1 MESSLPSLAMRIIQ
15 DILNQIIQCQFFSLM
30 VIVTSA
36 THGSSLLLKRDSAKT
51 IRFASLQS
59 VAGRRLLEEHKI
71 DENYIES
78 LVFFEE
84 GSFSVSSNAALRTLS
99 YLDGWQKHLIFL
111 SVVPRS
117 LRDLVYRF
125 IAKNRYKWFGR
136 REQCMVPTAELS
148 KRFLPD

>member
-1 MESSLPSLAMRIIQ
+1 MP
-15 DILNQIIQCQFFSLM
+15 ILLFDGHCNLCNAWVQY
-30 VIVTSA
+30 IV
-36 THGSSLLLKRDSAKT
+36 KRDSSGT

-59 VAGRRLLEEHKI
+59 GAGRRMLEEHKI

-84 GSFSVSSNAALRTLS
+84 EKYSVSSSAALRTLS

-117 LRDLVYRF
+117 LRDIVYRF

>member
-1 MESSLPSLAMRIIQ
+1 MP
-15 DILNQIIQCQFFSLM
+15 ILLFDGHCNLCNAWVQY
-30 VIVTSA
+30 VV
-36 THGSSLLLKRDSAKT
+36 KRDPSST

-71 DENYIES
+71 DVNYIDS
-78 LVFFEE
+78 LVLFEE
-84 GSFSVSSNAALRTLS
+84 ERFSVSSNAALRILS
-99 YLDGWQKHLIFL
+99 YFDGWERYLIFL
-111 SVVPRS
+111 SVVPRP

-125 IAKNRYKWFGR
+125 IAKNRYKWFGK

>member
-1 MESSLPSLAMRIIQ
+1 MP
-15 DILNQIIQCQFFSLM
+15 ILLFEF
-30 VIVTSA
+30 IV
-36 THGSSLLLKRDSAKT
+36 KRDSSST

-59 VAGRRLLEEHKI
+59 GAGRRLLEEHKI

-99 YLDGWQKHLIFL
+99 HLDGWQKHLIFL
-111 SVVPRS
+111 TVVPRS

-136 REQCMVPTAELS
+136 REQCMVPTSELS

>member
-1 MESSLPSLAMRIIQ
+1 MPILLFDGHCNLCNAWIQ
-15 DILNQIIQCQFFSLM
+15 F
-30 VIVTSA
+30 IV
-36 THGSSLLLKRDSAKT
+36 KRDSAGT

-59 VAGRRLLEEHKI
+59 GAGRRLLEEHKI

-84 GSFSVSSNAALRTLS
+84 ERFSVSSTAVLRTLS
-99 YLDGWQKHLIFL
+99 YLDSWQKHLSFL
-111 SVVPRS
+111 TVVPRS

-125 IAKNRYKWFGR
+125 IARNRYKWFGR
-136 REQCMVPTAELS
+136 REQCMIPTTELS

>member
-1 MESSLPSLAMRIIQ
+1 MP
-15 DILNQIIQCQFFSLM
+15 ILLFDGHCNLCNAWVQY
-30 VIVTSA
+30 IV
-36 THGSSLLLKRDSAKT
+36 KRDSAGT

-59 VAGRRLLEEHKI
+59 GAGRRMLEEHKI

-84 GSFSVSSNAALRTLS
+84 ERFSVSSTAALRTLS
-99 YLDGWQKHLIFL
+99 YLDDWQKHLIIL
-111 SVVPRS
+111 TVVPRS

-125 IAKNRYKWFGR
+125 IARNRYKWFGR
-136 REQCMVPTAELS
+136 REQCMIPTTELS

>member
-1 MESSLPSLAMRIIQ
+1 MP
-15 DILNQIIQCQFFSLM
+15 ILLFDGHCNLCNAWVQF
-30 VIVTSA
+30 IV
-36 THGSSLLLKRDSAKT
+36 KRDSAGT

-59 VAGRRLLEEHKI
+59 GAGRRLLEEHKI

-84 GSFSVSSNAALRTLS
+84 ERFSVSSNAALRTLS
-99 YLDGWQKHLIFL
+99 YLDSWPKHLIFL
-111 SVVPRS
+111 TVIPRS

-125 IAKNRYKWFGR
+125 IARNRYKWFGR
-136 REQCMVPTAELS
+136 REQCMIPTTELS

>member
-1 MESSLPSLAMRIIQ
+1 MP
-15 DILNQIIQCQFFSLM
+15 ILLFDGHCNLCNAWVQF
-30 VIVTSA
+30 IV
-36 THGSSLLLKRDSAKT
+36 KRDSAGT

-59 VAGRRLLEEHKI
+59 GAGRRLLEEHKI

-84 GSFSVSSNAALRTLS
+84 ERFSVSSTAVLRTLS
-99 YLDGWQKHLIFL
+99 FLDSWQKHLIFL
-111 SVVPRS
+111 IVVPRS

-125 IAKNRYKWFGR
+125 IARNRYKWFGR
-136 REQCMVPTAELS
+136 REQCMIPTTELS

>member
-1 MESSLPSLAMRIIQ
+1 MP
-15 DILNQIIQCQFFSLM
+15 ILLFDGHCNLCNAWVQY
-30 VIVTSA
+30 VV
-36 THGSSLLLKRDSAKT
+36 KRDSSST

-59 VAGRRLLEEHKI
+59 GAGRRLLEEHKI

-78 LVFFEE
+78 LVLFEE
-84 GSFSVSSNAALRTLS
+84 GIFSVSSNAALRILL
-99 YLDGWQKHLIFL
+99 YLNGWERHLIFL

-148 KRFLPD
+148 KRFLQD

>member
-1 MESSLPSLAMRIIQ
+1 MP
-15 DILNQIIQCQFFSLM
+15 ILLFDGHCNLCNAWVQY
-30 VIVTSA
+30 VV
-36 THGSSLLLKRDSAKT
+36 KRDTSST

-59 VAGRRLLEEHKI
+59 GAGRRLLQENKI

-136 REQCMVPTAELS
+136 REQCMVPTAELR

>member
-1 MESSLPSLAMRIIQ
+1 MP
-15 DILNQIIQCQFFSLM
+15 ILLFDGHCNLCNAWVHFL
-30 VIVTSA
+30 V
-36 THGSSLLLKRDSAKT
+36 KRDTEKI

-59 VAGRRLLEEHKI
+59 KAGRQMLEKHKI
-71 DENYIES
+71 EENYIES
-78 LVFFEE
+78 IVLFEE
-84 GSFSVSSNAALRTLS
+84 GNYFVSSTAALRTLS

-111 SVVPRS
+111 TVVPRS
-117 LRDLVYRF
+117 LRDLAYRF

>member
-1 MESSLPSLAMRIIQ
+1 M
-15 DILNQIIQCQFFSLM
+15 
-30 VIVTSA
+30 
-36 THGSSLLLKRDSAKT
+36 
-51 IRFASLQS
+51 
-59 VAGRRLLEEHKI
+59 RLLEEHKI
-71 DENYIES
+71 DANYIDS
-78 LVFFEE
+78 LVLFEE
-84 GSFSVSSNAALRTLS
+84 ERFSVSSNAALRTLS
-99 YLDGWQKHLIFL
+99 YFDGWERHLIFL

>member
-1 MESSLPSLAMRIIQ
+1 MP
-15 DILNQIIQCQFFSLM
+15 ILLFDGHCNLCNGWVQF
-30 VIVTSA
+30 IVN
-36 THGSSLLLKRDSAKT
+36 RDSNGT

-59 VAGRRLLEEHKI
+59 PAGRRLLEENKI

-84 GSFSVSSNAALRTLS
+84 ERFSVSSNAALRTLS
-99 YLDGWQKHLIFL
+99 YLDGWQKHLIIL

-117 LRDLVYRF
+117 FRDLAYRF

-136 REQCMVPTAELS
+136 RGQCMVPTAELS